1 MKIYHLRQEQFLP
14 ISLGEAWS
22 FFSNPRNLEAITPSN
37 LNFKIRNVTLD
48 MSIYEGQ
55 IIHYKIRILPFVWV
69 SWVTEISKVKERE
82 YFIDDQRLGPYAF
95 WHHQHHFREVN
106 GGVEM
111 RDVVTYAI
119 PFGWIGNL
127 IHRVYVNARL
137 RQIFDYRRNILDK
150 KFEGEKTPNA
160 ILL

>member
-1 MKIYHLRQEQFLP
+1 
-14 ISLGEAWS
+14 
-22 FFSNPRNLEAITPSN
+22 
-37 LNFKIRNVTLD
+37 